1 MRKRICPVCDREM
14 QSSNYCKTCH
24 RFVRKP
30 YIKDIDYYL
39 NESHPRVEEDC
50 SYHDVQADQT
60 RPIMQA
66 GQTRPIGQAG
76 QTRPIGQAG
85 QTQVP
90 AQTPAQP
97 QAGWQRQPSSGRA
110 APAYQASQLRP
121 TRTIAP
127 IAQTVKKKESNK
139 WILFLAAFFVVI
151 FFGATQFF
159 RFVTNQISNIGF
171 DSNYDVDLGTY
182 EQDME
187 LTEWDEEHWKE
198 LADDEVR
205 AAGERCTGNAHFSV
219 TLAELESE
227 VVHIIENHGYQV
239 LGRDSYSYNTQYDV
253 SAGSE
258 YTSYCTWT
266 YYEIV
271 PEQPKPEEYI
281 YQDVYFD
288 HDTVTDELHSIEI
301 TMAGMEPV
309 IAISGEV
316 LDLMVTK
323 GLISSAADYGQIL
336 TAISQQ
342 SFNEEEYY
350 TTADG
355 SVEIWS
361 YGYDDSYC
369 IYIRPSVE
377 YDW

>member
-1 MRKRICPVCDREM
+1 
-14 QSSNYCKTCH
+14 
-24 RFVRKP
+24 
-30 YIKDIDYYL
+30 
-39 NESHPRVEEDC
+39 
-50 SYHDVQADQT
+50 
-60 RPIMQA
+60 
-66 GQTRPIGQAG
+66 
-76 QTRPIGQAG
+76 
-85 QTQVP
+85 
-90 AQTPAQP
+90 
-97 QAGWQRQPSSGRA
+97 
-110 APAYQASQLRP
+110 
-121 TRTIAP
+121 
-127 IAQTVKKKESNK
+127 
-139 WILFLAAFFVVI
+139 
-151 FFGATQFF
+151 
-159 RFVTNQISNIGF
+159 
-171 DSNYDVDLGTY
+171 
-182 EQDME
+182 
-187 LTEWDEEHWKE
+187 
-198 LADDEVR
+198 
-205 AAGERCTGNAHFSV
+205 
-219 TLAELESE
+219 
-227 VVHIIENHGYQV
+227 
-239 LGRDSYSYNTQYDV
+239 
-253 SAGSE
+253 
-258 YTSYCTWT
+258 
-266 YYEIV
+266 V